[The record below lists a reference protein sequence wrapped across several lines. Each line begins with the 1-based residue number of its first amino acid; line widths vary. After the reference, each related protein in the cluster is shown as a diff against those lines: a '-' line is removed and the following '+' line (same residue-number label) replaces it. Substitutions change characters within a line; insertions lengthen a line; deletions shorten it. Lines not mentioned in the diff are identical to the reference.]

1 MPAKS
6 KHDLSDTVRI
16 HVPKADAD
24 YYKKVYGKDAE
35 DFMRDRIHAWVG
47 IHKNMFGKTEE

>member
-6 KHDLSDTVRI
+6 KFDLSDTVRI

-35 DFMRDRIHAWVG
+35 DMMRDRIHAWVEIRKRITCVG
-47 IHKNMFGKTEE
+47 